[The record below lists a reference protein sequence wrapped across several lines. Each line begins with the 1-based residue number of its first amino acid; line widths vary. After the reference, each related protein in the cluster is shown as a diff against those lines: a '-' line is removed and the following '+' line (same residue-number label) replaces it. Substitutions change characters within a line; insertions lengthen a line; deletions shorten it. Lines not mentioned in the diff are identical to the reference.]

1 MPIDPCLPVPLNGYT
16 PVAPHVHRI
25 HRIIGRIR
33 RHGTARHVSAHHG
46 MAPLD
51 GCGRVPAGSPGA
63 LPGHG
68 DGGAPAA
75 FLPKIIP
82 AAAGGAALVGGSGV
96 VGGFGGGGVPGV
108 PGGPVTPGTPTTPC
122 VGPSCST
129 GPGPT
134 PVPEPSS
141 ILLLGLAMLV
151 MLVLRRQNRPVT
163 LRTC

>member
-16 PVAPHVHRI
+16 PPAPHVHRI

-33 RHGTARHVSAHHG
+33 RHGTARHVSVHHG

-51 GCGRVPAGSPGA
+51 GCGRVPAGLPGA

-68 DGGAPAA
+68 NGGAPAA

-96 VGGFGGGGVPGV
+96 VGGFGGGGNPGV
-108 PGGPVTPGTPTTPC
+108 PGGPSQTC
-122 VGPSCST
+122 VGTSCNT

-151 MLVLRRQNRPVT
+151 MLMLRRQRRPVM
-163 LRTC
+163 LRTA